1 MLTIAEITVL
11 MSFSTMMLSL
21 ILSTYLITLWRSQ
34 ENRLIT
40 DLPLM
45 LGVIFLVTVF
55 SQLMMV
61 LDLLGIVELTTTLFR
76 LRAGLVLGMALP
88 MLGVMLAIWAP
99 RKVKHHRKAGFVFSL
114 YWIAAVLL
122 GRTSDEIMLLVI
134 PPLLILMLAW
144 LVTFTITWITGRL
157 KEIRSDLM
165 VLATI
170 LSIASQTGRLAFTS
184 LGIGYLSDILTAMGL
199 VIYTLALTNPWFN
212 DALDVSP
219 IESPAVELVT

>member
-1 MLTIAEITVL
+1 
-11 MSFSTMMLSL
+11 
-21 ILSTYLITLWRSQ
+21 
-34 ENRLIT
+34 
-40 DLPLM
+40 
-45 LGVIFLVTVF
+45 
-55 SQLMMV
+55 
-61 LDLLGIVELTTTLFR
+61 TTTLFR

-99 RKVKHHRKAGFVFSL
+99 RKAKHHRKAGFGFSL

-134 PPLLILMLAW
+134 PPLLILMLSW

-212 DALDVSP
+212 DTVDVSP
-219 IESPAVELVT
+219 IVSPAVELVT

>member
-21 ILSTYLITLWRSQ
+21 ILSTYLITLWRNQ
-34 ENRLIT
+34 ETRLFT

-76 LRAGLVLGMALP
+76 VRAGLVLGMALP

-99 RKVKHHRKAGFVFSL
+99 RKAKHHRKAGFGFSL
-114 YWIAAVLL
+114 YWIVAVLL

-157 KEIRSDLM
+157 NEIRSDLM

-184 LGIGYLSDILTAMGL
+184 LGMGYLSDILTAMGL

-212 DALDVSP
+212 DDVDISP
-219 IESPAVELVT
+219 TESPAVGLVA

>member
-1 MLTIAEITVL
+1 MFTITEITVL

-34 ENRLIT
+34 ENRLYT

-55 SQLMMV
+55 SQSMMV
-61 LDLLGIVELTTTLFR
+61 LDLLGFIEMTTDLFR

-99 RKVKHHRKAGFVFSL
+99 RRAKHHAKVGLAFSL
-114 YWIAAVLL
+114 YWLVSVLL
-122 GRTSDEIMLLVI
+122 GRSSDEIMLLVI
-134 PPLLILMLAW
+134 PPLLVLMLSW
-144 LVTFTITWITGRL
+144 LVTFTITWFTGRL

-165 VLATI
+165 VVATI

-184 LGIGYLSDILTAMGL
+184 IGIGYMSDVLTAIAL

-212 DALDVSP
+212 DTIDSSSP
-219 IESPAVELVT
+219 DSHAVELMA

>member
-34 ENRLIT
+34 ENHLYT

-61 LDLLGIVELTTTLFR
+61 LDLLGIVAMTTNLFR

-99 RKVKHHRKAGFVFSL
+99 RKAKHHRKAGLAFSL
-114 YWIAAVLL
+114 YWIVSVLL

-134 PPLLILMLAW
+134 PPLLVLMLAW

-165 VLATI
+165 VIATI

-184 LGIGYLSDILTAMGL
+184 LGIGYMSDVLTAMGL

-212 DALDVSP
+212 DSVDSP
-219 IESPAVELVT
+219 PTDSPAVELVA